1 MLIKNGLVFCED
13 FALREGDVY
22 TEFDRISEPYSQS
35 EVLDAT
41 GCIVAPGFID
51 IHIHGAYGTDFC
63 DSNREAHENIA
74 RYLAS
79 VGVTSYLGTTMAM
92 KKPVLLN
99 MVRVASEFMDNP
111 VEDGA
116 VMRGINL
123 EGPFAS
129 VEKKGAMDPNNLIDP
144 DYDFFLELNDACSG
158 RIRLNDVAP
167 EKPGALDFIAR
178 TSEIC
183 VVSLHHTNAD
193 YELAKEAFLRGA
205 SHVTHL
211 YNAMSSFSHRAPG
224 VIGAA
229 ADYASSVELISD
241 GHHVHPAA
249 IRVAFSLFGEDRICL
264 ISDAMMACGMP
275 NGEYELGG
283 QKVTVTDG
291 LATLASGTIAGSAT
305 PLSECFRRAVIN
317 FGIPLESALRA
328 TTANPARV
336 LGMQDEIGSIA
347 IGKRADLTLLDA
359 ETLEVRHCVLGGK
372 LLF

>member
-22 TEFDRISEPYSQS
+22 TEFDRISEPQNQP

-51 IHIHGAYGTDFC
+51 IHIHGANGTDFC
-63 DSNREAHENIA
+63 DSTREAHANIA

-92 KKPVLLN
+92 QKPVLLN
-99 MVRVASEFMDNP
+99 MVRSANEFMDNP
-111 VEDGA
+111 VENGA

-123 EGPFAS
+123 EGPFAA

-144 DYDFFLELNDACSG
+144 DYDLFVELNEASGG

-167 EKPGALDFIAR
+167 EKPGALDLIER
-178 TSEIC
+178 TSEVC
-183 VVSLHHTNAD
+183 VVSLHHTSAD
-193 YELAKEAFLRGA
+193 YELAKEAFMRGA

-211 YNAMSSFSHRAPG
+211 YNAMNGFSHRAPG
-224 VIGAA
+224 LIGAA
-229 ADYASSVELISD
+229 YDFASSVELISD

-249 IRVAFSLFGEDRICL
+249 VRVAFSIFGEDRVCL

-305 PLSECFRRAVIN
+305 PLTESFRRAVIEY
-317 FGIPLESALRA
+317 GIPLESALRA
-328 TTANPARV
+328 ATANPARV
-336 LGMQDEIGSIA
+336 LGMEDEIGSIA
-347 IGKRADLTLLDA
+347 VGKRADLTLLDA
-359 ETLEVRHCVLGGK
+359 ETLEVRHVVLGGK

>member
-13 FALREGDVY
+13 FALREKDVH
-22 TEFDRISEPYSQS
+22 TELDRISEPQEQQ
-35 EVLDAT
+35 EVFDAA

-63 DSNREAHENIA
+63 DSTREAHENIS

-92 KKPVLLN
+92 KKPVLVN
-99 MVRVASEFMDNP
+99 MVRVAGEFMDNP
-111 VEDGA
+111 LEGGA
-116 VMRGINL
+116 IMRGINL

-129 VEKKGAMDPNNLIDP
+129 LEKKGAMDPNNLIDP
-144 DYDFFLELNDACSG
+144 DFELFLELNEASGG

-183 VVSLHHTNAD
+183 VVSLHHSSAD
-193 YELAKEAFLRGA
+193 YELAKEAFLKGA

-211 YNAMSSFSHRAPG
+211 YNAMNSFSHRAPG
-224 VIGAA
+224 LIGAA

-249 IRVAFSLFGEDRICL
+249 VRIAFSIFGEDRVCL
-264 ISDAMMACGMP
+264 ISDAMMACGMSD
-275 NGEYELGG
+275 GVYELGG
-283 QKVTVTDG
+283 QQVTVKEG

-305 PLSECFRRAVIN
+305 PLTESFRRAVVD

-328 TTANPARV
+328 ATANPAQV
-336 LGMQDEIGSIA
+336 LGMQDEIGSIGV
-347 IGKRADLTLLDA
+347 GKRADLTLLDG
-359 ETLEVRHCVLGGK
+359 ETLEVRHVVLGGK